1 MSFSNL
7 ISGAECALPAN
18 PLSQVLKHT
27 ENDRSLQQDRV
38 AGPSGSR
45 LQHLPGT
52 GPATSEQD
60 AAMAR
65 QFFEGGG
72 RGTPSLGMHIPPGMQ
87 MPSGLPGATSEMRE
101 PWAMGAPPM
110 QQTGWS
116 SEFEAASAPAMHA
129 VPSTQEMQA
138 IPNAQNMS
146 ANSAPFQQPY
156 MGMSSYQ
163 NPMHGYG
170 MQMGGSGM
178 QMGGYMQQPGV
189 PMQEAKGKG
198 KSRAVDFDAR
208 MAKAFE
214 ALSTN
219 EGSARIV
226 EVDGQAVG
234 DKPELGKDFRAA
246 WEELRTSNE
255 APPQE
260 AMAKWEAEFNQ
271 LMSSQRDELDHDY
284 AKDIQNAWEGGLGDL
299 DGSIAPKRMEFDD
312 YGIPRLQQYEFEQN
326 NPYLDASNLSR
337 SPLEEAK
344 ALLEQNGSLAEAALL
359 LEAAIQ
365 KGDLGTGSYE
375 AWILL
380 GETRNMDE
388 REEAGMR
395 ALNEGVRIAEDSD
408 KSGAGMLSLAI
419 SFTNESFDKGAH
431 AMLIRWLRARFPEH
445 PIPETTLEALRKH
458 TTWDTHQRVLDVF
471 LDLAR
476 AQHAAGVMDPDVQ
489 IALGVLSYSNSD
501 YDRAKDCFES
511 ALSARPRDYLLWNR
525 LGSSLSN
532 GNKPEEALGAYREAL
547 QMRPTYTRAIYNVGV
562 ACLNIG
568 AYKEAAEHF
577 LTVISM
583 QEPKAE
589 ENNEQMWFSL
599 RRALFAMDRPELAEK
614 AKAGVNLQEFRQQ
627 GLDF

>member
-27 ENDRSLQQDRV
+27 ESDRSLQQDRI

-45 LQHLPGT
+45 LQHLPGA
-52 GPATSEQD
+52 GPAVSEQD

-72 RGTPSLGMHIPPGMQ
+72 RGTPSLGMQLPTSLHIPT
-87 MPSGLPGATSEMRE
+87 GLPSAAPELHEQWT
-101 PWAMGAPPM
+101 MGQPPM
-110 QQTGWS
+110 QQTMNQTGWS
-116 SEFEAASAPAMHA
+116 AEFEAG
-129 VPSTQEMQA
+129 STQMRA
-138 IPNAQNMS
+138 PPSAQHMASGPTQSMGAGS
-146 ANSAPFQQPY
+146 ASYQQPY
-156 MGMSSYQ
+156 MGMSSYRS
-163 NPMHGYG
+163 PMSMYG
-170 MQMGGSGM
+170 MQMGAGGM
-178 QMGGYMQQPGV
+178 PMGGMAQPMVEG
-189 PMQEAKGKG
+189 KGKG
-198 KSRAVDFDAR
+198 RAVDFDAQ

-214 ALSTN
+214 ALST
-219 EGSARIV
+219 EETQSARIA
-226 EVDGQAVG
+226 EVDGQAVENAE
-234 DKPELGKDFRAA
+234 KPETAEDLRKT
-246 WEELRTSNE
+246 WEELRSSAE
-255 APPQE
+255 PPSQE
-260 AMAKWEAEFNQ
+260 SMAKWEAEFNQ
-271 LMSSQRDELDHDY
+271 LMNGQRDELEFDY
-284 AKDIQNAWEGGLGDL
+284 AKDMQNAWEGGLGDF
-299 DGSIAPKRMEFDD
+299 DGSMAPKRIEFDE
-312 YGIPRLQQYEFEQN
+312 YGIPKLEPYEFEQN
-326 NPYLDASNLSR
+326 NPYLDGSNQAR
-337 SPLEEAK
+337 SALEEAK
-344 ALLEQNGSLAEAALL
+344 ALLEHNGSLAEAALL

-365 KGDLGTGSYE
+365 KGDLGQGNYE

-395 ALNEGVRIAEDSD
+395 ALAEGVRIAEETDQ
-408 KSGAGMLSLAI
+408 SGAGMLSLAI
-419 SFTNESFDKGAH
+419 SYTNESYDRGAH
-431 AMLIRWLRARFPEH
+431 AMLVRWLRARFPDH
-445 PIPETTLEALRKH
+445 PIPDSTMEALRKH
-458 TTWDTHQRVLDVF
+458 TTWDTHQRILDVF
-471 LDLAR
+471 LALAR

-568 AYKEAAEHF
+568 AHKEAAEHF
-577 LTVISM
+577 LSVVAM
-583 QEPKAE
+583 QDSGAAE
-589 ENNEQMWFSL
+589 KNEQVWFSL
-599 RRALFAMDRPELAEK
+599 RRALFAMDRPDLAEK
-614 AKAGVNLQEFRQQ
+614 AKAGANLQEFRQQ

>member
-27 ENDRSLQQDRV
+27 ESDRSLQQDRI

-45 LQHLPGT
+45 LQHLPGA
-52 GPATSEQD
+52 GPAVSEQD

-72 RGTPSLGMHIPPGMQ
+72 RGTPSLGMQLPPSMH
-87 MPSGLPGATSEMRE
+87 MPTGLPSAASEPHE
-101 PWAMGAPPM
+101 QWTMGQPPM
-110 QQTGWS
+110 QQSMNQTGWS
-116 SEFEAASAPAMHA
+116 AEFEAGSAQMRAPPSAQHIAGAPAQSLGA
-129 VPSTQEMQA
+129 G
-138 IPNAQNMS
+138 S
-146 ANSAPFQQPY
+146 ASYQQPY
-156 MGMSSYQ
+156 MGMSSYRS
-163 NPMHGYG
+163 PMSMYG
-170 MQMGGSGM
+170 MQMGAGGM
-178 QMGGYMQQPGV
+178 PMGGIAQPMVEG
-189 PMQEAKGKG
+189 KGKG
-198 KSRAVDFDAR
+198 RAVDFDAQ

-214 ALSTN
+214 ALST
-219 EGSARIV
+219 EETQSARIV
-226 EVDGQAVG
+226 EVDGQAVENAE
-234 DKPELGKDFRAA
+234 KPETAEDLRKA
-246 WEELRTSNE
+246 WEELRSSAE
-255 APPQE
+255 PPSQE
-260 AMAKWEAEFNQ
+260 SMAKWEAEFNQ
-271 LMSSQRDELDHDY
+271 LMNGQRDELEFDY
-284 AKDIQNAWEGGLGDL
+284 AKDMQNAWEGGLGDF
-299 DGSIAPKRMEFDD
+299 DGSLAPKRIEFDE
-312 YGIPRLQQYEFEQN
+312 YGIPKLEPYEFEQN
-326 NPYLDASNLSR
+326 NPYLDGSNQAR
-337 SPLEEAK
+337 SALEEAK
-344 ALLEQNGSLAEAALL
+344 ALLEHNGSLAEAALL

-365 KGDLGTGSYE
+365 KGDLGQGNYE

-395 ALNEGVRIAEDSD
+395 ALAEGVRIAEETDQ
-408 KSGAGMLSLAI
+408 SGAGMLSLAI
-419 SFTNESFDKGAH
+419 SYTNESYDRGAH
-431 AMLIRWLRARFPEH
+431 AMLVRWLRARFPDH
-445 PIPETTLEALRKH
+445 PIPDSTMEALRKH
-458 TTWDTHQRVLDVF
+458 TTWDTHQRILDVF
-471 LDLAR
+471 LALAR

-568 AYKEAAEHF
+568 AHKEAAEHF
-577 LTVISM
+577 LSVVAM
-583 QEPKAE
+583 QDSGAAE
-589 ENNEQMWFSL
+589 KNEQVWFSL
-599 RRALFAMDRPELAEK
+599 RRALFAMDRPDLAEK
-614 AKAGVNLQEFRQQ
+614 AKAGANLQEFRQQ

>member
-27 ENDRSLQQDRV
+27 ESDRSLQQDRI

-45 LQHLPGT
+45 LQHLPGA
-52 GPATSEQD
+52 GPAVSEQD

-72 RGTPSLGMHIPPGMQ
+72 RGTPSLGMQLPPSMH
-87 MPSGLPGATSEMRE
+87 MPTGLPSSAPELHEQWT
-101 PWAMGAPPM
+101 MGQPPM
-110 QQTGWS
+110 QQSMNQTGWS
-116 SEFEAASAPAMHA
+116 AEFEAGPAQMRAP
-129 VPSTQEMQA
+129 PS
-138 IPNAQNMS
+138 AQNMASGPAQSSMGAGS
-146 ANSAPFQQPY
+146 ASYQQPY
-156 MGMSSYQ
+156 MGMSSYRS
-163 NPMHGYG
+163 PMSMYG
-170 MQMGGSGM
+170 MQTGAGGIPMGGM
-178 QMGGYMQQPGV
+178 AQPMVEG
-189 PMQEAKGKG
+189 KGKG
-198 KSRAVDFDAR
+198 RAVDFDAQ

-214 ALSTN
+214 ALST
-219 EGSARIV
+219 EETQSARIV
-226 EVDGQAVG
+226 EVDGQAVENAE
-234 DKPELGKDFRAA
+234 KPETAEDLRKA
-246 WEELRTSNE
+246 WEELRSSAE
-255 APPQE
+255 PPSQE
-260 AMAKWEAEFNQ
+260 SMAKWEAEFNQ
-271 LMSSQRDELDHDY
+271 LMNGQRDELEFDY
-284 AKDIQNAWEGGLGDL
+284 AKDMQNAWEGGLGDF
-299 DGSIAPKRMEFDD
+299 DGSLAPKRVEFDE
-312 YGIPRLQQYEFEQN
+312 YGIPKLEPYEFEQN
-326 NPYLDASNLSR
+326 NPYLDGSNQAR
-337 SPLEEAK
+337 SALEEAK
-344 ALLEQNGSLAEAALL
+344 ALLEHNGSLAEAALL

-365 KGDLGTGSYE
+365 KGDLGQGNYE

-395 ALNEGVRIAEDSD
+395 ALAEGVRIAEETDQ
-408 KSGAGMLSLAI
+408 SGAGMLSLAI
-419 SFTNESFDKGAH
+419 SYTNESYDRGAH
-431 AMLIRWLRARFPEH
+431 AMLVRWLRARFPDH
-445 PIPETTLEALRKH
+445 PIPDSTMEALRKH
-458 TTWDTHQRVLDVF
+458 TTWDTHQRILDVF
-471 LDLAR
+471 LALAR

-568 AYKEAAEHF
+568 AHKEAAEHF
-577 LTVISM
+577 LSVVAM
-583 QEPKAE
+583 QDSGAAE
-589 ENNEQMWFSL
+589 KNEQVWFSL
-599 RRALFAMDRPELAEK
+599 RRALFAMDRPDLAEK
-614 AKAGVNLQEFRQQ
+614 AKSGANLQEFRQQ

>member
-27 ENDRSLQQDRV
+27 ESDRSLQQDRI

-45 LQHLPGT
+45 LQHLPGA
-52 GPATSEQD
+52 GPAVSEQD

-72 RGTPSLGMHIPPGMQ
+72 RGTPSLGMQLPPSMH
-87 MPSGLPGATSEMRE
+87 MPTGLPSAAPELHEQWT
-101 PWAMGAPPM
+101 MGQPPM
-110 QQTGWS
+110 QQSMNQTGWS
-116 SEFEAASAPAMHA
+116 AEFEAGSAQMHAPPSAQHIAGAPAQSLGA
-129 VPSTQEMQA
+129 G
-138 IPNAQNMS
+138 S
-146 ANSAPFQQPY
+146 ASYQQPY
-156 MGMSSYQ
+156 MGMSSYRS
-163 NPMHGYG
+163 PMSMYG
-170 MQMGGSGM
+170 MQMGAGGM
-178 QMGGYMQQPGV
+178 PMGGMAQPMVEG
-189 PMQEAKGKG
+189 KGKG
-198 KSRAVDFDAR
+198 RAVDFDAQ

-214 ALSTN
+214 ALST
-219 EGSARIV
+219 EETQSARIV
-226 EVDGQAVG
+226 EVDGQAVENAE
-234 DKPELGKDFRAA
+234 KPETAEDLRKA
-246 WEELRTSNE
+246 WEELRSSAE
-255 APPQE
+255 PPSHE
-260 AMAKWEAEFNQ
+260 SMAKWEAEYNQ
-271 LMSSQRDELDHDY
+271 LMNGQRDELEFDY
-284 AKDIQNAWEGGLGDL
+284 AKDMQNAWEGGLGDF
-299 DGSIAPKRMEFDD
+299 DGSLAPKRIEFDE
-312 YGIPRLQQYEFEQN
+312 YGIPKLEPYEFEQN
-326 NPYLDASNLSR
+326 NPYLDGSNQAR
-337 SPLEEAK
+337 SALEEAK
-344 ALLEQNGSLAEAALL
+344 ALLEHNGSLAEAALL

-365 KGDLGTGSYE
+365 KGDLGQGNYE

-395 ALNEGVRIAEDSD
+395 ALAEGVRIAEETDQ
-408 KSGAGMLSLAI
+408 SGAGMLSLAI
-419 SFTNESFDKGAH
+419 SYTNESYDRGAH
-431 AMLIRWLRARFPEH
+431 AMLVRWLRARFPDH
-445 PIPETTLEALRKH
+445 PIPDSTMEALRKH
-458 TTWDTHQRVLDVF
+458 TTWDTHQRILDVF
-471 LDLAR
+471 LALAR

-568 AYKEAAEHF
+568 AHKEAAEHF
-577 LTVISM
+577 LSVVAM
-583 QEPKAE
+583 QDSGAAE
-589 ENNEQMWFSL
+589 KNEQVWFSL
-599 RRALFAMDRPELAEK
+599 RRALFAMDRPDLAEK
-614 AKAGVNLQEFRQQ
+614 AKAGANLQEFRQQ